1 MTLEVCVDS
10 FEGAK
15 LAGRFKADRVELC
28 SGLSVGGLTPSI
40 GLIAKCAEVIEVHAM
55 LRNREGDFVYSPRE
69 IKIMLDDIDFLAK
82 AGASGIVFGCLTDQN
97 EIDVEANAL
106 LIKEAKGL
114 GLETTFHRAFDFCD
128 HPKEALEKLISLGF
142 NRLLTS
148 GQKPKAIDG
157 IDLIQNLVTWADG
170 RIEIMAGSGVNAS
183 NAAKLANTEVSALHF
198 TSHETA
204 ETKDSFGMGSKTI
217 SDPNKIASITRLFQ

>member
-10 FEGAK
+10 FEGAE

-69 IKIMLDDIDFLAK
+69 IKMMLDDIDFLAK

-106 LIKEAKGL
+106 LIKKAKGL

-128 HPKEALEKLISLGF
+128 NPKESLEKLISLGF

-148 GQKPKAIDG
+148 GQKPKAIVG
-157 IDLIQNLVTWADG
+157 IDLIRNLVTWADG

-183 NAAKLANTEVSALHF
+183 NAAKFANTEVSALHF
-198 TSHETA
+198 TSHQNI
-204 ETKDSFGMGSKTI
+204 ETKDSFGMGAKSVP
-217 SDPNKIASITRLFQ
+217 DEDKIASITRLFQ